1 MTRMSIHSVVAPL
14 LAASLLTDTCR
25 STVGPGTREDV
36 VPNSYCVRSAVF
48 VVKYIAPAPAASAR
62 LVSIGC
68 RRPMAHMGDDVSS
81 ICGAASIAGHVWH
94 HLGRRVHPEFCRD
107 AWSRCQRYTAR
118 VFNDSLTFAT
128 TCTRPCSV
136 CATRDFSLWRPCI
149 HNIRDEARGGQQS
162 ARGGGT
168 LERIPCFIARG
179 NPAGAASH
187 AVLEGWYSLR
197 FGAWRASAPLR

>member
-1 MTRMSIHSVVAPL
+1 MKPRLGSHGGTMRARSV
-14 LAASLLTDTCR
+14 
-25 STVGPGTREDV
+25 
-36 VPNSYCVRSAVF
+36 
-48 VVKYIAPAPAASAR
+48 AR
-62 LVSIGC
+62 LVLLDVCGIISADESI
-68 RRPMAHMGDDVSS
+68 PSF
-81 ICGAASIAGHVWH
+81 AAT
-94 HLGRRVHPEFCRD
+94 
-107 AWSRCQRYTAR
+107 AWSRCQRYTAW

-136 CATRDFSLWRPCI
+136 CATRDCSLWRPCI

-187 AVLEGWYSLR
+187 AVLEGWYSPSV
-197 FGAWRASAPLR
+197 WRVEWASAPLR